1 MAPENDLLVSYDL
14 ALSLSYKYVIYKY
27 PTRASLALSRSG
39 NDDSILGTPVTF
51 LVTRHASTP
60 LVSGKST
67 VYLQSPCSWW
77 SRLINYNQD
86 RIARGGH
93 KVEQDYAWPA
103 LVMLWDNIWSA
114 NWGKHSRIKVSG
126 ERILS
131 GLHFNS
137 QSVLIGKDPSASDHV
152 TATAQV
158 CPMSSNLKHRVFI
171 GNISSSGSPPMSEPF
186 PRERVPPN
194 LQWQHSQRLMLILV
208 YLEIVRSH
216 LRSHVGRDTPKNL
229 ATRSIDLTATLPLPR
244 DLTAPP
250 LPDSQSPGGTRPTQ
264 IHVQSPWLISR
275 PNRACLDRTMGRE
288 KQ

>member
-152 TATAQV
+152 TATAQ
-158 CPMSSNLKHRVFI
+158 
-171 GNISSSGSPPMSEPF
+171 
-186 PRERVPPN
+186 ERVPPN